1 MGFFSFI
8 KAFFIGVF
16 TSSGTTEKLPAIT
29 NFDETKFVGTWYE
42 YVRYDHWFERDLL
55 NVFTIYTKESDDTI
69 KVVNIGKK
77 NGVEKTIVGK
87 ARRKNVDKPNDGNLE
102 VSFFGPF
109 YSDYKIVYVDEQ
121 FETMI
126 VTGKTY
132 DYFWILSKNK
142 NMSSVE
148 FTKVINKAIAM
159 GFDVKKMIISEDF

>member
-1 MGFFSFI
+1 MFNFI
-8 KAFFIGVF
+8 KAFFIGLF
-16 TSSGTTEKLPAIT
+16 TSAESTLSIPAIT
-29 NFDETKFVGTWYE
+29 NFDETKFLGIWYE
-42 YVRYDHWFERDLL
+42 YVRYDHWFERDLT
-55 NVFTIYTKESDDTI
+55 NVFTEYVKTSKGDIQ
-69 KVVNIGKK
+69 VLN
-77 NGVEKTIVGK
+77 NGVKNNKPVIITGK
-87 ARRKNVDKPNDGNLE
+87 AKLKYPDKPNVGELK

-132 DYFWILSKNK
+132 DYFWVLSKNK